1 MSEPLRL
8 GIVGTGGIAHEL
20 AAAAQGSPSVVVTGV
35 ASRDLARAKAFAAD
49 YDLEHAHGG
58 YASLMAQSDLD
69 AVYVAT
75 PHRHHAEWAIA
86 ALRAGK
92 HVLCEKPITVNAEE
106 AERVIR
112 VARES
117 DRCVM
122 EAYAYLFH
130 PQTQTLLRI
139 LDAGEI
145 GAVRGIAVTFSFA
158 ADDQDIGRLTDHEL
172 AGGGILDVGCYGV
185 SMSQLIAGPDEP
197 LSVVG
202 AAHLDPSERVDLQA
216 VAALTFPGPVIA
228 QLACAVSLDQRHEI
242 RVSGSRG
249 ELVIDEPCWIPEVRQ
264 RATTI
269 LIHRGEQVEAIDIP
283 GPGHIFALELEG
295 FAQLIA
301 DGPAAWE
308 ASWARSLATMRTLD
322 RWRAAVGVR
331 YDWE

>member
-58 YASLMAQSDLD
+58 YASLMAQSELD

-75 PHRHHAEWAIA
+75 PHRHHAEWTIA

-130 PQTQTLLRI
+130 PQTQTLLRL

-145 GAVRGIAVTFSFA
+145 GDSARHRCDVQLSPPTTRISA
-158 ADDQDIGRLTDHEL
+158 A
-172 AGGGILDVGCYGV
+172 
-185 SMSQLIAGPDEP
+185 
-197 LSVVG
+197 
-202 AAHLDPSERVDLQA
+202 
-216 VAALTFPGPVIA
+216 
-228 QLACAVSLDQRHEI
+228 
-242 RVSGSRG
+242 
-249 ELVIDEPCWIPEVRQ
+249 
-264 RATTI
+264 
-269 LIHRGEQVEAIDIP
+269 
-283 GPGHIFALELEG
+283 
-295 FAQLIA
+295 
-301 DGPAAWE
+301 
-308 ASWARSLATMRTLD
+308 
-322 RWRAAVGVR
+322 
-331 YDWE
+331 